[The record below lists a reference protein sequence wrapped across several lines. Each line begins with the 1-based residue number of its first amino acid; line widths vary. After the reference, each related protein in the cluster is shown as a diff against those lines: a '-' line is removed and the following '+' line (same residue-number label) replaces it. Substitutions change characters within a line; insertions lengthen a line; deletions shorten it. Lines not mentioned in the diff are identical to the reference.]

1 MQYDLTFITNIPAFY
16 KVNLFNRLNEFLKIK
31 VIFIS
36 KTSEIR
42 SDDFYGRELAFDHI
56 FLSSTPYENR
66 IKLQVL
72 LFLAGELL
80 KTKSKFFIFSGWET
94 KEACLC
100 SYLTPKNKNAIVVES
115 SVLESEL
122 SGIKFFLKKKY
133 LNRMSIGLPSGLLQK
148 SVLSVLNF
156 QDDIFIT
163 HGVGISNYTRDDFS
177 KCIETE
183 KTNNGLDF
191 LYIGRLSPEK
201 NLNLLIKAFNDLSHR
216 LTIVG
221 SGPQERELQKL
232 AKSNILFLGYK
243 NNSDLASVFKDSD
256 VFILPSLSEPWGLVV
271 EEALISGVPVLVSD
285 KVGCKDDLVTNDV
298 GLVFEAESINSLLNA
313 IHEIEKNIL
322 FYKNNL
328 KEKNYSYLSKKQLNV
343 YGSLIGKNI

>member
-1 MQYDLTFITNIPAFY
+1 
-16 KVNLFNRLNEFLKIK
+16 
-31 VIFIS
+31 
-36 KTSEIR
+36 
-42 SDDFYGRELAFDHI
+42 
-56 FLSSTPYENR
+56 
-66 IKLQVL
+66 
-72 LFLAGELL
+72 
-80 KTKSKFFIFSGWET
+80 
-94 KEACLC
+94 
-100 SYLTPKNKNAIVVES
+100 
-115 SVLESEL
+115 
-122 SGIKFFLKKKY
+122 
-133 LNRMSIGLPSGLLQK
+133 MSIGLPSGLLQK